1 MITLVTG
8 STGHLGAN
16 LVREL
21 VNRGEHIRVLLRDES
36 DNKEID
42 GLNVERVYG
51 DLRDR
56 SSLGEAL
63 KGCDR
68 LYHLAAFVSIRN
80 GDRKNL
86 FDVNVLGTRW
96 LMQAA
101 RMAGIKKV
109 VHCSSFGAVGIN
121 PDGASN
127 EKWSV
132 SPYELT
138 TDYEISKTFAE
149 MEVYKEI
156 VKGLPA
162 VIVNPSGIVGPWD
175 FKPSLLGK
183 TIIDFASGR
192 MKGYV
197 DGAFDFVHVNDVV
210 QGHILAMENGKVGER
225 YLLTGEEISI
235 RQTLEWL
242 EEITGTKKPRLRIPA
257 GLMQRIA
264 IIKDWVERNF
274 FPKVIPRFN
283 YHSIRLLQSGKKGD
297 NSYAVQDLG
306 LKPTPVK
313 EAYREAVAWF
323 KEFGYISTLNNIKS

>member
-1 MITLVTG
+1 MTILVTG

-21 VNRGEHIRVLLRDES
+21 VEQGEHIRVLLREES
-36 DNKEID
+36 ENIEID
-42 GLNVERVYG
+42 GLEVERVYG

-56 SSLGEAL
+56 DSLRRAVEN
-63 KGCDR
+63 CDR

-80 GDRKNL
+80 GDRKKL

-101 RMAGIKKV
+101 RKAGIKKV

-121 PDGASN
+121 PNGASN

-132 SPYELT
+132 SPYEIT

-156 VKGLPA
+156 VRGLPA

-183 TIIDFASGR
+183 TILDFANGR

-197 DGAFDFVHVNDVV
+197 NGAFDFVHVKDVV
-210 QGHILAMENGKVGER
+210 QGHILAMEKGKVGER

-235 RQTLEWL
+235 RQTLQWL
-242 EEITGTKKPRLRIPA
+242 EEITGIRKPGLKIPA
-257 GLMQRIA
+257 GLMQSIA
-264 IIKDWVERNF
+264 VIKDWVERNF
-274 FPKVIPRFN
+274 FPEVVPRFN
-283 YHSIRLLQSGKKGD
+283 YHSIRLLHSGKKGD
-297 NSYAVQDLG
+297 NSLAVRDLG

-313 EAYREAVAWF
+313 EAYKEAVDWF
-323 KEFGYISTLNNIKS
+323 IEFGYISK